1 MKPSR
6 KDSKIFGTQGFKQ
19 LVLEMEQKR
28 KFDIAE
34 DPDSPEDTGYAKFDD
49 FELDDK
55 SVFSSKLAD
64 FLKQFLKGGSPI
76 AFLVSF
82 FVYISVRMRVIY
94 ILISVFAEVFSSSF
108 DSIKRFIVRNLFWG
122 RGNLFKHS
130 VQVISVL
137 LLSGLLIFGRYRV
150 NVINTVEAYSIYE
163 VSGEYSDQA
172 VNRDLFVQNA
182 STNTQIPDDRGRIGV
197 VEYVVKGGDTINQI
211 ANFFGVSEETMRW
224 ANDLSEVSV
233 IHPGDV
239 LKIPPGDGVIRE
251 VQKGD
256 TLEKFAERYKRDDQ
270 TVQAVMQSI
279 ADSNWLD
286 PPFDLE
292 EGQELFVPEGR
303 LPITEDNAV
312 SYSGVVKYSRGSG
325 DVGRFLSWPVE
336 GGRGGVT
343 QCFHSWHN
351 GVDIADGGSPDLVA
365 AASGVVTFAGCHSGH
380 CPSKGSLYGGSGTGW
395 GVEVDH
401 GNGFVTVYG
410 HMRSIYVKK
419 GQKVKRGQALGK
431 MGASGTATGIHI
443 HFMVWKNGRWN
454 TVNPASYMTRKV
466 CGQ

>member
-1 MKPSR
+1 MKPSGNN
-6 KDSKIFGTQGFKQ
+6 SKIFGSQGFKQ
-19 LVLEMEQKR
+19 LVLEMEEKR
-28 KFDIAE
+28 KFQAAE
-34 DPDSPEDTGYAKFDD
+34 DPDNGGFDGSVSIDD
-49 FELDDK
+49 FDLEEEPIVSNK
-55 SVFSSKLAD
+55 FTD
-64 FLKQFLKGGSPI
+64 FIKQFLKGGSPL
-76 AFLVSF
+76 AF
-82 FVYISVRMRVIY
+82 FVSTFVYFTIRMRVIY
-94 ILISVFAEVFSSSF
+94 VLISVFAEVVSSSF
-108 DSIKRFIVRNLFWG
+108 DSVKHFIVRNLFWG

-137 LLSGLLIFGRYRV
+137 LLSGLLIFGRYRMK
-150 NVINTVEAYSIYE
+150 VISTVEAYSIFESYGDY
-163 VSGEYSDQA
+163 GEQA

-182 STNTQIPDDRGRIGV
+182 STNTQVPEDRGRIGV
-197 VEYVVKGGDTINQI
+197 VEYVVKGGDTVGQI

-224 ANDLSEVSV
+224 ANDLSEVSI
-233 IHPGDV
+233 IHPGDI

-251 VQKGD
+251 VQEGD
-256 TLEKFAERYKRDDQ
+256 TLEKFAERYKREDQ

-303 LPITEDNAV
+303 LPLAEDNAV
-312 SYSGVVKYSRGSG
+312 SYSGMVKYSRGSG

-336 GGRGGVT
+336 DNRGGVT

-351 GVDIADGGSPDLVA
+351 GIDIADSGSPDLVA

-401 GNGFVTVYG
+401 GNGYVTVYG